1 MMTKIMVCFDGS
13 DHAATALRHAAELAR
28 RFEAT
33 LEVVTVMH
41 IDVNAIAIGDSA
53 VMIPYEEDAARAAAA
68 DVLGLA
74 LTLVKD
80 AGYPAPAT
88 HMLRGGPAEAIL
100 DHARSTGAD
109 LIVAGRRGYGTLR
122 GMLVGSVSQKL
133 IAHATCPVLIV

>member
-88 HMLRGGPAEAIL
+88 HVLRGGPAEAIL